1 MPTNLLW
8 SDVAI
13 RLLCTIVAAGCIGF
27 NRGEHGRAAGLR
39 TMILIGLAACLS
51 MLEANYMNL
60 SMGKMPTS
68 FAVMDTMRF
77 PLGILSG
84 IGFIGAGAII
94 RRDNFVIGVTTAATI
109 WFVTMIGL
117 CFGGGQI
124 ALGAAGSAIGI
135 LTLTALKAVEDRIK
149 QDHLG
154 KLTLVLDASGPG
166 ENAIRA
172 TLAQADVV
180 VDTCAFTYNP
190 DAQSTELDCNL
201 RWRAA
206 MKDSQ
211 IPDVI
216 HGLAR
221 SPGVVRIA
229 WTPQA
234 R

>member
-8 SDVAI
+8 SDIAI

-39 TMILIGLAACLS
+39 TMILVGVAACLS
-51 MLEANYMNL
+51 MIEANYMNGTI
-60 SMGKMPTS
+60 GKTSSS

-84 IGFIGAGAII
+84 IGFIGAGAIV
-94 RRDNFVIGVTTAATI
+94 RRDNFVVGVTTAATI

-135 LTLTALKAVEDRIK
+135 LTLTVLKAVEDRSK

-154 KLTLVLDASGPG
+154 KLTLVLDVSGPR
-166 ENAIRA
+166 ENEIRA
-172 TLAQADVV
+172 TLAQANVI
-180 VDTCAFTYNP
+180 VDSCAFTYNP

-201 RWRAA
+201 RWKAA
-206 MKDSQ
+206 MKDNQ
-211 IPDVI
+211 VPEVI

-221 SPGVVRIA
+221 SPGVIRVA

>member
-8 SDVAI
+8 SDIAV
-13 RLLCTIVAAGCIGF
+13 RLLCTVVAAGCIGF

-39 TMILIGLAACLS
+39 TMILVGLAACLA
-51 MLEANYMNL
+51 MVEANYMNL
-60 SMGKMPTS
+60 SVGKMPTS

-84 IGFIGAGAII
+84 IGFIGAGAIV
-94 RRDNFVIGVTTAATI
+94 RRDNFVVGVTTAATI

-124 ALGAAGSAIGI
+124 ALGAVGSLIGI
-135 LTLTALKAVEDRIK
+135 ITLTALKAVEDRIQ

-154 KLTLVLDASGPG
+154 KLTLVLDSAGPG

-172 TLAQADVV
+172 VLAQANVM
-180 VDTCAFTYNP
+180 VDSCAFTYNP
-190 DAQSTELDCNL
+190 DARSTELDCNL
-201 RWRAA
+201 RWRAPMRDNRA
-206 MKDSQ
+206 
-211 IPDVI
+211 PEVI
-216 HGLAR
+216 HGLSRNA
-221 SPGVVRIA
+221 GVIRIA
-229 WTPQA
+229 WNPQP